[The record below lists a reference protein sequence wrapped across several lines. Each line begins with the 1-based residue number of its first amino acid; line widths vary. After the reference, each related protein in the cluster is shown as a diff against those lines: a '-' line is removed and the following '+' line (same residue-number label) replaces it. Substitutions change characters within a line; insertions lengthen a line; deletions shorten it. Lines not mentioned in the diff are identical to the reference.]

1 MGSGVTKGRA
11 RSRGSSRPRPRWAAL
26 RFAAV
31 LALLFTTALTPLGAS
46 ASSDSLQDVL
56 PAAGAGLGLALRAEN
71 SPYRGGGVRNDFLPL
86 YLYEGKVFYLH
97 AYRAGLKLGAGE
109 NQRVDL
115 FLAHRFEG
123 FPYDRVPTGLAGMA
137 ERAPGVDAGLS
148 FERTGPWGR
157 VFVEWLHDVSGSS
170 TGNELKLGYGYDWRS
185 GGLRL
190 QPYATVSAR
199 DARLNDYYYGVRP
212 DEAVPGR
219 PAYAPGA
226 GINTELGLYATY
238 NLTQNWRLLGGIAGT
253 RWSSGVRGSPIVN
266 DRVQLAGTLG
276 FLYDFDPEHQAW
288 PDGRRLIVKAMHGKS
303 TDCNLVP
310 VMRLS
315 CTSTQTTDNTGLTG
329 LELGRPF
336 VERLNGW
343 PLDFVGYIGAIRHQE
358 RGLQSDFWEGV
369 AFMKAYYYGFP
380 WSDHVRTRIGFGA
393 GLSYT
398 QKVPFVE
405 VRDQAR
411 RGRNT
416 SKLLNYL
423 DPSIDISLGDIFG
436 SKRWSGTYFG
446 FGASHRSGIFGTSE
460 IFGNVNGGSNYI
472 YSYVEVEL

>member
-1 MGSGVTKGRA
+1 LRKRLC
-11 RSRGSSRPRPRWAAL
+11 AAL
-26 RFAAV
+26 LVAAAAV
-31 LALLFTTALTPLGAS
+31 PGCAAAG
-46 ASSDSLQDVL
+46 SDPLQDML
-56 PAAGAGLGLALRAEN
+56 PVGGAGIGLTLREES
-71 SPYRGGGVRNDFLPL
+71 SPYRGDRARNDFVPL
-86 YLYEGKVFYLH
+86 YLYEGKHFYLH
-97 AYRAGLKLGAGE
+97 AYRAGFKLDAGE
-109 NQRVDL
+109 NQRLDL
-115 FLAHRFEG
+115 FVAHRFEG
-123 FPYDRVPTGLAGMA
+123 FPYDRVPPGLAGMA
-137 ERAPGVDAGLS
+137 ERGPGVDVGVSL
-148 FERTGPWGR
+148 ERKGPWGR
-157 VFVEWLHDVSGSS
+157 VFVEWLHDVSGTSL
-170 TGNELKLGYGYDWRS
+170 GNELKLGYGYDWRN

-190 QPYATVSAR
+190 QPYATLSAR

-212 DEAVPGR
+212 DEVAPGR

-226 GINTELGLYATY
+226 GVNAELGLYAIY
-238 NLTQNWRLLGGIAGT
+238 NLTQNWRLLGGIAAT
-253 RWSSGVRGSPIVN
+253 RWSGGVRNSPIVN
-266 DRVQLAGTLG
+266 DRPQFGGTLG
-276 FLYDFDPEHQAW
+276 LAYDFDPQHQAW

-315 CTSTQTTDNTGLTG
+315 CTSTQTTDNTALTG
-329 LELGRPF
+329 LELGRHF

-343 PLDFVGYIGAIRHQE
+343 PLDIVGYIGAIRHQE
-358 RGLQSDFWEGV
+358 RGLQDDFWEGV
-369 AFMKAYYYGFP
+369 AYMKAFYYGFP
-380 WSDHVRTRIGFGA
+380 WSEHVRTRIGFGT

-405 VRDQAR
+405 ARDQAR

-423 DPSIDISLGDIFG
+423 DPSIDISLGDIIG

-472 YSYVEVEL
+472 YSYLEVEL